1 MIATGAVTAKKLRV
15 AEPVIYIIDDDKAN
29 NYLTRIMLEDTG
41 LSNFRQFRLV
51 DEAMDALKKVVD
63 EKQEEEY
70 PTLILLDLNM
80 PVKTGW
86 DFLDE
91 FRTLPQP
98 FSIKPKIY
106 FLTSSDYRGDREK
119 AGSYP
124 EILDFLDKPISD
136 EVANWLK
143 EKYFSPTFE

>member
-1 MIATGAVTAKKLRV
+1 V

-41 LSNFRQFRLV
+41 LANFKQFRLV
-51 DEAMDALKKVVD
+51 DEAIGELQQVVA
-63 EKQEEEY
+63 EGREEEY

-80 PVKTGW
+80 PLKTGW

-91 FRTLPQP
+91 FRTIAKP
-98 FSIKPKIY
+98 FSITPKIY

-119 AGSYP
+119 ASSYP

-143 EKYFSPTFE
+143 EKYFSPSFE

>member
-1 MIATGAVTAKKLRV
+1 V

-29 NYLTRIMLEDTG
+29 NYLTRIMLEDVG
-41 LSNFRQFRLV
+41 LNNFKQLRLV
-51 DEAMDALKKVVD
+51 DEAIDELKRVIEGKL
-63 EKQEEEY
+63 EEEY

-91 FRTLPQP
+91 FRNLPQP

-119 AGSYP
+119 ASSYP
-124 EILDFLDKPISD
+124 EILAFLDKPISD

-143 EKYFSPTFE
+143 EKYFSPSFE

>member
-1 MIATGAVTAKKLRV
+1 M

-41 LSNFRQFRLV
+41 LRNFKQFRLV
-51 DEAMDALKKVVD
+51 DAAIDELKRVTD
-63 EKQEEEY
+63 ENLEEEY

-80 PVKTGW
+80 PLKTGW

-91 FRTLPQP
+91 FRNIARP
-98 FSIKPKIY
+98 FSVASKIY
-106 FLTSSDYRGDREK
+106 FLTSSDYRGDRQK
-119 AGSYP
+119 ASAYP
-124 EILDFLDKPISD
+124 EILDFLDKPITN

-143 EKYFSPTFE
+143 EKYFSPSFE